1 MRQHAYN
8 TRTSRSPKQP
18 KSSYAILNHLHH
30 KLFTLNDIWLI
41 SNHFRDSV
49 SGPEKAGVGGSIPS
63 LATNPFNNIE
73 TAKKRVII
81 SRAYNTRTLV
91 CLPFAFGVARSNKLT
106 RFPRRVAGSTN
117 VLERESGHN
126 LPHIERLRRD
136 IRCRV
141 TLQQSFARF
150 TSRRRVSM
158 SSLSLKGKIFGP
170 QVCEF
175 EDCLTRGVPP
185 THESPL
191 RVQ

>member
-1 MRQHAYN
+1 MRKLRIRAAAEKRLASLVRSSYRLPLKRLSGSQHFVSNRAYN
-8 TRTSRSPKQP
+8 TRTS
-18 KSSYAILNHLHH
+18 
-30 KLFTLNDIWLI
+30 
-41 SNHFRDSV
+41 
-49 SGPEKAGVGGSIPS
+49 
-63 LATNPFNNIE
+63 
-73 TAKKRVII
+73 
-81 SRAYNTRTLV
+81 V
-91 CLPFAFGVARSNKLT
+91 CLPFAFGVARSNKFT

-170 QVCEF
+170 QVCKF
-175 EDCLTRGVPP
+175 EDCLNRGVHP